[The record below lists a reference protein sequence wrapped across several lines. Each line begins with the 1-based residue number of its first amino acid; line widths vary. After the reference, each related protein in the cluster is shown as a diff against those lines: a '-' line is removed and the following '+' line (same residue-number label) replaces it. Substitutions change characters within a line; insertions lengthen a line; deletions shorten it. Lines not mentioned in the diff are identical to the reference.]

1 MQQHTL
7 YTGYIALVRKTH
19 DAPEQLSKI
28 TIKGDN
34 ILYPKGVILNEE
46 IISNNSDATPYGLEK
61 DIGNYPYNV
70 TSCQVYD
77 NECITTS
84 IPDPNNVNQDERT
97 RLNELRETSEIMIV
111 TENNKLICS
120 SQTKS
125 YLKEDIKTITT
136 SKANFAKQIIQQSD
150 EITAFT
156 VNLNNENE
164 LEMKEKMLSKEN
176 EDDVTRLNKLRRLL
190 ETRAGEE
197 VQYHA

>member
-1 MQQHTL
+1 MIKKHKLFQLRAPSLDCAFLPKVKNTDSRCKTRDATKKL
-7 YTGYIALVRKTH
+7 YTEDIALVRKTH

-61 DIGNYPYNV
+61 DIGNYPHNV
-70 TSCQVYD
+70 ISCQVYD

-125 YLKEDIKTITT
+125 YLKEDVKPITT
-136 SKANFAKQIIQQSD
+136 SKESYTKQII
-150 EITAFT
+150 
-156 VNLNNENE
+156 
-164 LEMKEKMLSKEN
+164 
-176 EDDVTRLNKLRRLL
+176 
-190 ETRAGEE
+190 
-197 VQYHA
+197 